1 MGFAIPIDGAK
12 GLVEQILQYGKVVR
26 PILGITIAPPQTVRQ
41 MGVEGV
47 LILEV
52 PPGGPAANA
61 GLRGTYR
68 YFPCFFAS
76 YPDPKKLEVNK
87 KDFKFAWRHLNISLG
102 QRLRMSRTLREI
114 CLLSLIFRKF
124 VVLVRCCTI
133 TQSLPV
139 ICRTTGH
146 VRAMVR
152 IT

>member
-1 MGFAIPIDGAK
+1 MCCKHGKLLCWAGKGANSGVGFAIPIDGAK

-68 YFPCFFAS
+68 YFPVFSAF
-76 YPDPKKLEVNK
+76 YHDPTK
-87 KDFKFAWRHLNISLG
+87 AGISD
-102 QRLRMSRTLREI
+102 
-114 CLLSLIFRKF
+114 
-124 VVLVRCCTI
+124 
-133 TQSLPV
+133 
-139 ICRTTGH
+139 
-146 VRAMVR
+146 
-152 IT
+152 

>member
-1 MGFAIPIDGAK
+1 MSTGKGANSGVGFAIPIDGAK

-68 YFPCFFAS
+68 YSSFFSSYTIAAS
-76 YPDPKKLEVNK
+76 I
-87 KDFKFAWRHLNISLG
+87 RHLSTNIS
-102 QRLRMSRTLREI
+102 
-114 CLLSLIFRKF
+114 
-124 VVLVRCCTI
+124 
-133 TQSLPV
+133 
-139 ICRTTGH
+139 TT
-146 VRAMVR
+146 
-152 IT
+152 TCDK